1 MKNWLHSTKNELETA
16 SFLTSY
22 GMMDATDI
30 LFDKRERDSLFIK
43 KIMCAIFVIATF
55 ILAGCG
61 GAPAAQKNDGA
72 FHIVTSF
79 YPIYIDVINLTD
91 GIDGVTVTNM
101 TKPQTGCLHDYQLTT
116 EDMKTLEQADAF
128 VVNGA
133 GMESFLD
140 KVIKMQ
146 DGLTVIDASRD
157 IPLLTEDGEANPHV
171 WLSITKNIEQVK
183 NIRDQLKAADPK
195 HADAYEKNAAAYLE
209 KLEALKKEMHAEL
222 DGVPHKDIVTFHEAF
237 PYFAEEFH
245 LHILGVIEREPG
257 ADPTPAELEETI
269 AQVRALPVK
278 VLFTEP
284 QYSPS
289 AAETIARET
298 GAKIYELDP
307 VVTGEATLAAKDEY
321 INVMRK
327 NMETLKKA
335 LQ

>member
-1 MKNWLHSTKNELETA
+1 MKNCIHSIVNELETA
-16 SFLTSY
+16 SLLTSY
-22 GMMDATDI
+22 GMMDATRI

-43 KIMCAIFVIATF
+43 KIMCAVLIIATF
-55 ILAGCG
+55 VLAGCG
-61 GAPAAQKNDGA
+61 GQPTAQKSDGA

-79 YPIYIDVINLTD
+79 YPIYIDVINITD
-91 GIDGVTVTNM
+91 GVDGVTVTNM

-157 IPLLTEDGEANPHV
+157 ISLLTEDGEENPHV
-171 WLSITKNIEQVK
+171 WLSITKNIEQVQ

-195 HADAYEKNAAAYLE
+195 HADAYEKNAAAYLA
-209 KLEALKKEMHAEL
+209 KLEALKTEMHDEL

-237 PYFAEEFH
+237 PYFADEFH

-269 AQVRALPVK
+269 DQVRALPVK
-278 VLFTEP
+278 VLFAEP
-284 QYSPS
+284 QYSPG

-298 GAKIYELDP
+298 GASIYELDP
-307 VVTGEATLAAKDEY
+307 VVTGEATPAAKDAY
-321 INVMRK
+321 LDMMRK